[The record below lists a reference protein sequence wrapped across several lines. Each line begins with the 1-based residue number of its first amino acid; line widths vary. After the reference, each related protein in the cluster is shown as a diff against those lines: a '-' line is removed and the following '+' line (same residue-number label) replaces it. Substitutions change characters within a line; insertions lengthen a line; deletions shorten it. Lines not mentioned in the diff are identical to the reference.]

1 MIKEVICTGTTI
13 EEAIE
18 NAKKELNA
26 PAGAEVK
33 TEVLAVPEKKLFI
46 KKPGKVRAFYE
57 IPDEVKAPIEKK
69 QSAPPPVRENKF
81 KKEEP
86 ENKKPRSVAV
96 PMSDEERQSATDYLK
111 TIMKALGVEGAKI
124 DFEDTQDGTLI
135 NINCGDDFGILI
147 GRRGETLDSIQ
158 YLVNLAVNKDKE
170 NYARL
175 TINVDNYR
183 EKREITLQNLAR
195 KTASQV
201 FRSGRNI
208 VLEPMNPYERRIIH
222 TTIRGIENITS
233 HSIGSDVN
241 RRVVIQLA
249 DGARVSGGRY
259 NNNRRASSGG
269 GYNNNRSK
277 YNNNY
282 NRDRG
287 GNYKRQTDF
296 ADSAV
301 KREPRQDVAGAS
313 LYGKIEVTRKE
324 D

>member
-69 QSAPPPVRENKF
+69 QSAPPPVRENKL
-81 KKEEP
+81 KKEGTEI
-86 ENKKPRSVAV
+86 KKPRPAAT
-96 PMSDEERQSATDYLK
+96 PLSDKERKAALDYLR
-111 TIMKALGVEGAKI
+111 TIMEALGVADAKT
-124 DFEDTQDGTLI
+124 DFENSHEGTLI

-158 YLVNLAVNKDKE
+158 YLVNLVVNKGKE
-170 NYARL
+170 DYTRF

-183 EKREITLQNLAR
+183 EKREITLQNLAK
-195 KTASQV
+195 KTASHV
-201 FRSGRNI
+201 LRSGRNI

-222 TTIRGIENITS
+222 TAIQEIESVTS
-233 HSIGSDVN
+233 HSIGSDIN

-249 DGARVSGGRY
+249 DGARPSGGRY
-259 NNNRRASSGG
+259 NNNRRGLNGSGG
-269 GYNNNRSK
+269 YGNRSK

-282 NRDRG
+282 GRG
-287 GNYKRQTDF
+287 GDYRRQSGSVE
-296 ADSAV
+296 APP

-313 LYGKIEVTRKE
+313 LYGKIEVSKKE